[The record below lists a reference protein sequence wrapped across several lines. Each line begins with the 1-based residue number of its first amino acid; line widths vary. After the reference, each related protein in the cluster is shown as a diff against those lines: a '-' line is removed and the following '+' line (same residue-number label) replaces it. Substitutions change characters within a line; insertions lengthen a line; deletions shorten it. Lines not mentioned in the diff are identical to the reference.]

1 MTERRPER
9 GAGQLTPRQIVT
21 AMSGLIIAML
31 LAQLDN
37 MIVAPALPTIVGE
50 LGGLNHLSW
59 VVTAYILA
67 STVATPIWG
76 KLGDIF
82 GHKRTFMASIA
93 LFLLGSALCGASQDM
108 TQLVLF
114 RGIQGLGAGGLIV
127 GIMSVI
133 GMLVSPRERG
143 KYMGVMMAVM
153 PAAMIAGPLIGGF
166 ITDHASWRWAFYVNL
181 PLGIVALFVVW
192 RTLHL
197 SHEPR
202 HQGKVLIDW
211 WGAGVL
217 SVWITS
223 LVLAI
228 TWGGHQ
234 YPWGSWQ
241 ILTLFAVAAVGLVA
255 FLVIERRTAAPIIPL
270 RLFGIAN
277 FSLATSLGFIAG
289 FAMFGGI
296 TFLPQFQQ
304 FVQGASATN
313 SGLLLMPMMIAAM
326 AFSLGGGQI
335 ISRTGHYRAFP
346 IVGTALLA
354 IGLWLFSTM
363 HVDTP
368 TWETSVYMV
377 VLGAGMGCLMQTTSL
392 IAQNSVAIRDL
403 GAATGASTFVRNLGG
418 SLGVAILGAI
428 YASQVT
434 ATLTVAGVS
443 GASTESA
450 SGLTPAVL
458 QTLPAP
464 VQEVVKA
471 AIADGT
477 HAIFLFAA
485 VVTVVAFVV
494 SWFVKQ
500 VPLRDS
506 AALPEPTA
514 ERAADEIESTIM

>member
-1 MTERRPER
+1 MADSKAEAV
-9 GAGQLTPRQIVT
+9 AGQLTPRQIVT
-21 AMSGLIIAML
+21 AMSGLILAML

-50 LGGLNHLSW
+50 LGGLDHLSW

-82 GHKRTFMASIA
+82 GHKHTFMASIVV
-93 LFLLGSALCGASQDM
+93 FLVGSALCGASQDM

-143 KYMGVMMAVM
+143 KYVGVMMAVM
-153 PAAMIAGPLIGGF
+153 PAAMIGGPLIGGF

-181 PLGIVALFVVW
+181 PLGIVSLFVVW
-192 RTLHL
+192 STLHL
-197 SHEPR
+197 SHEPP
-202 HQGKVLIDW
+202 HQGKVTIDW

-217 SVWITS
+217 SVWISS

-228 TWGGHQ
+228 TWGGNQ

-241 ILTLFAVAAVGLVA
+241 ILSLFAVAAVGLVA
-255 FLVIERRTAAPIIPL
+255 FLLIERRSAEPIIPL

-296 TFLPQFQQ
+296 TFLPQYQQ

-326 AFSLGGGQI
+326 VFSLGGGQI
-335 ISRTGHYRAFP
+335 ISRTGHYRVFP
-346 IVGTALLA
+346 IIGTVLLA
-354 IGLWLFSTM
+354 GGLWLFSTM
-363 HVDTP
+363 GVDTSK
-368 TWETSVYMV
+368 WETSVYMV

-392 IAQNSVAIRDL
+392 IAQNSVTIRDL

-434 ATLTVAGVS
+434 STLTDAGVS
-443 GASTESA
+443 GASTKST

-464 VQEVVKA
+464 VQEVFKQAV
-471 AIADGT
+471 ADGT

-485 VVTVVAFVV
+485 TVAVAGFVV
-494 SWFVKQ
+494 SWFIKH
-500 VPLRDS
+500 VPLRE
-506 AALPEPTA
+506 AASLPEPTA
-514 ERAADEIESTIM
+514 EQAAETVESTIM